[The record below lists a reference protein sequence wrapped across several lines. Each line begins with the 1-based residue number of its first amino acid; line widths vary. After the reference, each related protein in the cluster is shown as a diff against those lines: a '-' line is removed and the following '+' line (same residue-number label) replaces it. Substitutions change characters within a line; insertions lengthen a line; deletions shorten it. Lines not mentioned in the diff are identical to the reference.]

1 MSLFFSEKENS
12 SVLLERYFSIKN
24 ETHDL
29 KPLSEIFQALQNENI
44 EDFILFL
51 KENEEIR
58 SHFVYYIQSV
68 FLGRSF
74 NLSLTE
80 ANILS
85 EDSFF
90 PELRKRLLSKIL
102 PPVEDENTVSYVI
115 SNVFFR
121 DKSDFKFIK
130 NISRKQSDELFRL
143 LEIDNLLDLP
153 KVKKELLFS
162 MNILA
167 WRVIGNALEVD
178 VLKMAP
184 EYKNFDNPFLA
195 LQKELVFA

>member
-1 MSLFFSEKENS
+1 MSLFFRKRKQFCFTWKIFFYQERNS
-12 SVLLERYFSIKN
+12 WFETTFRDFSGASKRKYWRFY
-24 ETHDL
+24 TFL
-29 KPLSEIFQALQNENI
+29 K
-44 EDFILFL
+44 

-68 FLGRSF
+68 FLGKKFHLLYRSQYSF
-74 NLSLTE
+74 RGL
-80 ANILS
+80 
-85 EDSFF
+85 FF
-90 PELRKRLLSKIL
+90 PELRKDFSKIL

-115 SNVFFR
+115 SNAFFR

-153 KVKKELLFS
+153 KVKKELLS

-178 VLKMAP
+178 VLKWRQNT
-184 EYKNFDNPFLA
+184 KFR
-195 LQKELVFA
+195 